1 MSYRDDIAAL
11 DARVESL
18 RHEAAAKID
27 ELEAARRL
35 ADEAR
40 RLVRARVLE
49 TELANPCAASWADM
63 NGDDRV
69 RHCGQCRKNVYNFA
83 ELTRDE
89 VDALIVE
96 HEGSLCARLFV
107 RADGTI
113 KTKDCSRDVR
123 LRPRGLAVA
132 LGAAAVAAGAVIAA
146 GGALVEAHHVPP
158 PVVYDEAV
166 GETCFVGHGPSMV
179 EPTVEPPER
188 MSFEEG
194 AGGFAVPRWRELKK

>member
-18 RHEAAAKID
+18 RHEAAVKID
-27 ELEAARRL
+27 ELEAAQRL

-49 TELANPCAASWADM
+49 AELANPCAASWADM
-63 NGDDRV
+63 KGDERV

-89 VDALIVE
+89 IDALIVE
-96 HEGSLCARLFV
+96 HEGSLCARFFL

-113 KTKDCSRDVR
+113 KTKDCSRDLR
-123 LRPRGLAVA
+123 LRPRGLVVA

-146 GGALVEAHHVPP
+146 GGALVEAHHVAPS
-158 PVVYDEAV
+158 VVYDPSM
-166 GETCFVGHGPSMV
+166 GETVFLHDDP
-179 EPTVEPPER
+179 PPEPPVETAQR
-188 MSFEEG
+188 MSYEEG
-194 AGGFAVPRWRELKK
+194 AGGFSVSSWRALKK